1 MVVRTSASGA
11 KGRHAG
17 SPRSGSGPRRA
28 PIGLV
33 LVAVGACAVIAAG
46 TVAGLAATGSGSP
59 ASAAHQPSADARPNV
74 RSPAPSFPVPSS
86 PARSPQAHNSAAP
99 SPRATGAGRRDP
111 FGAAAASYLTGRA
124 GTVLAAVYDLGTGRT
139 WHLGQGR
146 PQAEASV
153 VKLDVLETLLSERG
167 QGDGTGLSASEQTLA
182 EQMIEDSDNDAA
194 TSLWYAAGGAAG
206 LRSFN
211 ARAGLTHTAPSSC
224 VVCPGFAWPGWGL
237 TTTTPDDQIALLR
250 QLVTPGSLLT
260 TAARDY
266 AVSLMRDVTPS
277 QRWGVSGGVPAQVT
291 VALKNGWLPLRGA
304 GSDWQINSVGWV
316 SGGGRNYL
324 MAVLATGNPSE
335 QYGIDTIDQL
345 ASMAWQ
351 HMG

>member
-1 MVVRTSASGA
+1 
-11 KGRHAG
+11 
-17 SPRSGSGPRRA
+17 
-28 PIGLV
+28 V
-33 LVAVGACAVIAAG
+33 LVALGACAAIAAG

-59 ASAAHQPSADARPNV
+59 ARTPGTPAGTNDRSADARLNV
-74 RSPAPSFPVPSS
+74 TSTAPSSLAPSAQ
-86 PARSPQAHNSAAP
+86 ARSAPAP
-99 SPRATGAGRRDP
+99 SPRAAPAAGAGRRDP
-111 FGAAAASYLTGRA
+111 FGAAAASYLAGRA
-124 GTVLAAVYDLGTGRT
+124 GTVLAAVYDLRTGRT
-139 WHLGQGR
+139 WHLGQGQ
-146 PQAEASV
+146 PQAEASI

-167 QGDGTGLSASEQTLA
+167 QDGGTGMSAGERTLA

-194 TSLWYAAGGAAG
+194 TSLWYAVGGAAG
-206 LRSFN
+206 IRSFN
-211 ARAGLTHTAPSSC
+211 ARAGLTRTAPSSC

-250 QLVTPGSLLT
+250 QLVTSSSRLT
-260 TAARDY
+260 RAAREY
-266 AVSLMRDVTPS
+266 ALSLMRDVTPS

-345 ASMAWQ
+345 AAMVWQ
-351 HMG
+351 HMGQPH